1 MRITRLHSIVGLAMV
16 AAILC
21 ALLIGYRIAESH
33 YPDRSAIDGIRPGL
47 SHSNVVQRLGVM
59 YDSLNPSENADMGR
73 ILSAMQH
80 TESIT
85 RLCVWRVRHTRN
97 RFWVGFDDADA
108 VISYASEVP

>member
-1 MRITRLHSIVGLAMV
+1 MRISRSHSITGLVIV
-16 AAILC
+16 AAIIGIIF
-21 ALLIGYRIAESH
+21 IGYRVFEAH
-33 YPDRSAIDGIRPGL
+33 YPDQSTVDAIIPGL

-59 YDSLNPSENADMGR
+59 YDSLNPNDNADMGI

-97 RFWVGFDDADA
+97 RFWVGFDDANT
-108 VISYASEVP
+108 VVSYASEVP

>member
-59 YDSLNPSENADMGR
+59 YDSTKPGEYSDTDR
-73 ILSAMQH
+73 ILSGMQRK
-80 TESIT
+80 ESIA
-85 RLCVWRVRHTRN
+85 RLCVWRVRNTRDLF
-97 RFWVGFDDADA
+97 RVGYDETDT
-108 VISYASEVP
+108 VISVTLQKR